1 MNTLRF
7 IKRTKTFVFFITLC
21 FGDCLYGF
29 SQTNKVLVSKKD
41 CKLYILN
48 HRQDTLR
55 CFNCGVGLNT
65 GNKQKKGDKRTPE
78 GTFVISSIEN
88 SKKWTHDFN
97 DGFGERKG
105 AYGPWFVRL
114 KVPKFKGIGIHGTC
128 FPTSIGS
135 RCSEG
140 CIRLSNSDIEKLVKY
155 IKKGCKVTI
164 LPDGIK

>member
-7 IKRTKTFVFFITLC
+7 TKRTKTFVVLITL
-21 FGDCLYGF
+21 FLGSCLYGF
-29 SQTNKVLVSKKD
+29 SQTNKILVSKKD

-48 HRQDTLR
+48 HKQDTLR
-55 CFNCGVGLNT
+55 CFKCGVGQNI
-65 GNKQKKGDKRTPE
+65 GNKQKKGDKKTPE
-78 GTFVISSIEN
+78 GTFVISSIEK
-88 SKKWTHDFN
+88 SQKWTHDFH

-135 RCSEG
+135 RCTEG
-140 CIRLSNSDIEKLVKY
+140 CIRLSNSDIVQLVKY
-155 IKKGCKVTI
+155 IKKGYKVTI
-164 LPDGIK
+164 MPDSIK